1 MARPKPT
8 RKLAMEPVKP
18 VEDGGEKPNA
28 TGLMN
33 VLNPKKPEDDRDNPT
48 DLEFRRRARVWALYL
63 EDAERE
69 AREIVDI
76 WRTSLDS
83 LLIFVGLFA
92 GVVSAFI
99 IDARNDL
106 QVGSEQNLLSDIRDA
121 LRQPSIATV
130 IRVSATAKWINTLW
144 LLSLQI
150 TLFSAVMGVLA
161 KEWLAKFAPA
171 TIRREA
177 ADACRRY
184 RLDAQVKLWRVE
196 FIIALV
202 PLLVQISFF
211 LFSVGIVVRC
221 LTDDRTVGYILLG
234 FFMAG
239 GAVYVAVSLLP
250 VIIPSS
256 PFNTP
261 LSSIFAGAKKA
272 FGEWRSRDHMSRMDP
287 RNNES
292 DNEVLGQILY
302 TKLIQSPKPEHLD
315 EAAAEIALPS
325 FKPKWIEYLCKND
338 TPRHLLYRFKR
349 CATTRTDNLIERNA
363 TLRNHLLAFLQFV
376 DHFAEGLARCT
387 TPKEKDALI
396 ARYPVLCNTLE
407 KSLEPTH
414 PIHRWNNLH
423 EALTPLLFGLRAQV
437 LILLESIPEKYRT
450 KADYIPPTFDF
461 QPSEMLD
468 RPWELAFQDI
478 RSQDRLYLVLSACRG
493 VLQGQKNLR
502 AISTTILSL
511 RLAKEAGCLAMENEY
526 ASEYAGAV
534 CKQDRETAESLVQR
548 FLLKLFETVGW
559 DDMTSVELL
568 TPSSSTTMGIV
579 RASSTA
585 AGERVLEILISTLTH
600 PNHEVRMQAISI
612 LVARQAQAKALNY
625 ELFTH
630 ASIKSVSKMV
640 VYEDEDHGR
649 EDALKLLVKMVK
661 DDPTKLSIVTS
672 ALIESCKTGF
682 KQESLQQMRVLN
694 FVESLHNVP
703 DGPFDPLID
712 RIIPEVVDLAWD
724 AVKTDVRWAAMNL
737 LNDLWTTC
745 EFKFVPKIKD
755 SVAKVLN
762 SGVDSRLGGKR
773 YQLLTIL
780 SDLFKRGELK
790 DPLATAW
797 STKEFFQSVI
807 AGLFEKIVKI
817 AIHDNDRSVRE
828 EAKLLLK
835 RLSRS
840 GESVELLKKLIGWA
854 GGDSDVNVRR
864 SSLMLTSTICNQ
876 KELNVETINTLR
888 TAIASVK
895 DSVVHE
901 VTFMRTAWIKL
912 LKDLIKLH
920 SLFSD
925 AVHIILELGAIDSD
939 FDFLDLARHQSEPE
953 PKCVLRLGESA
964 ATQILRLKQDTLN
977 AAHILLRKEITSNS
991 RIRLTFIQLL
1001 SALGRHEKC
1010 DFPNGVMEKLA
1021 LSALTDSDQ
1030 DVRMEALNAI
1040 SDLIHKNQ
1048 DSVKGTIN
1056 FEHVET
1062 GMNNPDWRVRQAWV
1076 RFASTQVKD
1085 ADCSFLSNLMEK
1097 TTEDADGNVR
1107 KEAIKALRLLL
1118 ESEDVGLREYIAE
1131 KMGIVLSSSLATPN
1145 SASRVVLA
1153 LATITSNTTNL
1164 ELDATH
1170 IICGV
1175 QGAIWIELILLLGRI
1190 PGCKLLAQR
1199 IIGAALTD
1207 RKICG
1212 NLDDLLRQSKLP
1224 DPIGMKLPVI
1234 LDSALDLKSGAK
1246 PSLTVRMAAVRFFS
1260 HLKGL
1265 QCSEDCKYDKE
1276 ANESLTKH
1284 LDDEKVISR
1293 LADMAIKGDTTDLRQ
1308 RALRLLK
1315 QAFTAQDRLLQLRR
1329 SIKASLQK
1337 VIESSLQDHEF
1348 EFRANALDVIDDL
1361 TGGNGKDQFRGFFL
1375 SSISHLLKAV
1385 LIDGDEIFHK
1395 SAEKI
1400 LFKNLA
1406 LPKESKLARDILVA
1420 IPPLK
1425 LVVSI
1430 SDDAASSMAGNLS
1443 RMLRNT
1449 SPFAR
1454 ATALEMLLILYKK
1467 HGHSKPLM
1475 VDYHSAIP
1483 EITALALDDRNSEI
1497 WAPAIQLLVALSS
1510 SPPSVVERTPGGVER
1525 RNSIRTTT
1533 YDFVLLQIKTQVT
1546 KFMVLLESEDM
1557 RSPVVELLSLVSL
1570 DATVRQAISLR
1581 LASKVFTLG
1590 STKLQ
1595 EGHVELLTR
1604 LISDGGYQRLFP
1616 PIHF

>member
-1 MARPKPT
+1 
-8 RKLAMEPVKP
+8 
-18 VEDGGEKPNA
+18 
-28 TGLMN
+28 
-33 VLNPKKPEDDRDNPT
+33 
-48 DLEFRRRARVWALYL
+48 
-63 EDAERE
+63 
-69 AREIVDI
+69 
-76 WRTSLDS
+76 
-83 LLIFVGLFA
+83 
-92 GVVSAFI
+92 
-99 IDARNDL
+99 
-106 QVGSEQNLLSDIRDA
+106 
-121 LRQPSIATV
+121 
-130 IRVSATAKWINTLW
+130 
-144 LLSLQI
+144 
-150 TLFSAVMGVLA
+150 MGVLA

-177 ADACRRY
+177 PDACRRY

-196 FIIALV
+196 FIITLV
-202 PLLVQISFF
+202 PLLVQIASF
-211 LFSVGIVVRC
+211 LFSVGLIVRC
-221 LTDDRTVGYILLG
+221 LTDDRTVGHILLG

-239 GAVYVAVSLLP
+239 GAVYFAVSLLP
-250 VIIPSS
+250 VIVPSS

-261 LSSIFAGAKKA
+261 LTSIFAGAKKA
-272 FGEWRSRDHMSRMDP
+272 FGEWRSREGKSGMDSRA
-287 RNNES
+287 NED

-302 TKLIQSPKPEHLD
+302 TKLVQSPKPEHID

-325 FKPKWIEYLCKND
+325 FKPKWIEYLCKNE

-376 DHFAEGLARCT
+376 DHFAEKLARC
-387 TPKEKDALI
+387 PAQDKDALI
-396 ARYPVLCNTLE
+396 ERYPVLCNTLE

-437 LILLESIPEKYRT
+437 LILLQSIPEKYRI

-468 RPWELAFQDI
+468 RPWELAFHDI
-478 RSQDRLYLVLSACRG
+478 RSQDRLYLMLSACRG

-511 RLAKEAGCLAMENEY
+511 RLAKEAGCLAMETEC

-534 CKQDRETAESLVQR
+534 RKEDRDIAESLVQR
-548 FLLKLFETVGW
+548 FLLKLFEAVGW

-568 TPSSSTTMGIV
+568 TPSSSTTMGIDRGV
-579 RASSTA
+579 SSTA
-585 AGERVLEILISTLTH
+585 AGERVLEILISTLNH
-600 PNHEVRMQAISI
+600 PNREVRMQAISI

-625 ELFTH
+625 ELFTN

-661 DDPTKLSIVTS
+661 DDSTKLSIVTS
-672 ALIESCKTGF
+672 ALVESCKTGF
-682 KQESLQQMRVLN
+682 KQEPLQQMRVIN
-694 FVESLHNVP
+694 FVESLRNVP

-737 LNDLWTTC
+737 INDLWTKC
-745 EFKFVPKIKD
+745 ELKFVPKIKD
-755 SVAKVLN
+755 SITKVL
-762 SGVDSRLGGKR
+762 SPGVDSRLEGKR
-773 YQLLTIL
+773 YQLLTTL

-797 STKEFFQSVI
+797 GTKEFFQGVI

-817 AIHDNDRSVRE
+817 AIHDNDRTVRE

-835 RLSRS
+835 RLSRN
-840 GESVELLKKLIGWA
+840 GESSVVPISLPSLILRIFVDPSVELLKELIGWA
-854 GGDSDVNVRR
+854 GEDNDVNVRW
-864 SSLMLTSTICNQ
+864 SSLRLTSTICSR
-876 KELNVETINTLR
+876 KELNIEMINTLK

-901 VTFMRTAWIKL
+901 ISFMRTAWITL
-912 LKDLIKLH
+912 LKDLIRLH

-925 AVHIILELGAIDSD
+925 AVHIILELGATDPE
-939 FDFLDLARHQSEPE
+939 FDLLDLAGYQSEPE
-953 PKCVLRLGESA
+953 PNGVLRLGESA
-964 ATQILRLKQDTLN
+964 ANQTLRLKQDTIN
-977 AAHILLRKEITSNS
+977 GTHILVRKEIASDS

-1001 SALGRHEKC
+1001 SALGRHEQC
-1010 DFPNGVMEKLA
+1010 DFPDDVLEKLA
-1021 LSALTDSDQ
+1021 ISALTDSDQ

-1040 SDLIHKNQ
+1040 SSLTHKRK
-1048 DSVKGTIN
+1048 DSFKGTIN
-1056 FEHVET
+1056 FGHVET
-1062 GMNNPDWRVRQAWV
+1062 GMNSSDWRVRQAWV
-1076 RFASTQVKD
+1076 RFAGTQVKD
-1085 ADCSFLSNLMEK
+1085 ADCPFLSILLEK
-1097 TTEDADGNVR
+1097 TIEDADHSVR
-1107 KEAIKALRLLL
+1107 KEAIKALQLLL
-1118 ESEDVGLREYIAE
+1118 EPENLNVGLREYIAD
-1131 KMGIVLSSSLATPN
+1131 KLGIVLSSSLADPDST
-1145 SASRVVLA
+1145 SRIVLA

-1164 ELDATH
+1164 ELDADH
-1170 IICGV
+1170 VLCEV

-1190 PGCKLLAQR
+1190 PECKLLAQR
-1199 IIGAALTD
+1199 IIGAVLSD

-1212 NLDDLLRQSKLP
+1212 KLP
-1224 DPIGMKLPVI
+1224 DPIGMKLPGA
-1234 LDSALDLKSGAK
+1234 LDSALDLESGAK
-1246 PSLTVRMAAVRFFS
+1246 PSLAARMAAIRFFS

-1276 ANESLTKH
+1276 HNESLTKH

-1293 LADMAIKGDTTDLRQ
+1293 LADMAIKGDNTGLRQ

-1315 QAFTAQDRLLQLRR
+1315 QAFTAQDHLLQLRR

-1337 VIESSLQDHEF
+1337 IIESSLQDHES
-1348 EFRANALDVIDDL
+1348 EFRANALDVIDNL
-1361 TGGNGKDQFRGFFL
+1361 TSGNGKDQFRGFFL

-1395 SAEKI
+1395 SVEKI

-1483 EITALALDDRNSEI
+1483 EITALALDDKNSEI

-1510 SPPSVVERTPGGVER
+1510 SPPLAAVERTPDGGVR
-1525 RNSIRTTT
+1525 RNSIRTTS

-1570 DATVRQAISLR
+1570 DAAVRQAILLR

-1604 LISDGGYQRLFP
+1604 LISDGGCRRPFP